1 MEGEYVRLKTKP
13 TQKNEKR
20 FSWYEVEKERAYEA
34 DKETADVEG
43 KMETVNVR
51 SVVGDFL

>member
-20 FSWYEVEKERAYEA
+20 CSWYEVEKERACEA
-34 DKETADVEG
+34 EKETADVEG
-43 KMETVNVR
+43 KMEAVNVR
-51 SVVGDFL
+51 SVAGDVL